1 MKFYKKNVSFE
12 KIFLNLKKLNNKF
25 QKITTKS
32 TFRKK
37 YFSYKN
43 FFENM
48 RIY

>member
-1 MKFYKKNVSFE
+1 MFYKKIKISLLKKYFE
-12 KIFLNLKKLNNKF
+12 KKLNNKF

-43 FFENM
+43 FL
-48 RIY
+48 RI